1 MTDHDVAK
9 PLKDFQPKHKFF
21 IGIDSDGCVFD
32 TMEIKQ
38 KECFIPNTIKY
49 WNLQSISK
57 YVRQTEE
64 FVNLYSKW
72 RGTNRWPALIKLFDL
87 LEERDEVKKRG
98 VRIPRV
104 QALRDWVAR
113 ETKLGNPALKKEVE
127 RTGDP
132 VLKQALLWSE
142 AVNAAIAEMV
152 KGVGPFAYVRQ
163 SLEKMN
169 PVADI
174 IVVSQT
180 PCQALNNE
188 WREHALDG
196 FVEII
201 AGQEMGT
208 KAEHIKFAAE
218 KKYPPNHILMIGDA
232 PGDMEAAQSNN
243 ALFFPINPGEEDKS
257 WQRLYEE
264 GLDKFFAGS
273 FAGSYEQ
280 QLIAEFDKYLPS
292 RPPWKSGK

>member
-1 MTDHDVAK
+1 MADHDAAK

-38 KECFIPNTIKY
+38 KECFIPNTVKY
-49 WNLQSISK
+49 WNLQSVSK

-72 RGTNRWPALIKLFDL
+72 RGTNRWPALITLFDL

-98 VRIPRV
+98 VQIPRV
-104 QALRDWVAR
+104 QPLRDWISR

-132 VLKQALLWSE
+132 VLKQGLEWSE
-142 AVNAAIAEMV
+142 AVNASIADMV
-152 KGVGPFAYVRQ
+152 HGVGPFAYVRQ
-163 SLEKMN
+163 CLEKMN
-169 PVADI
+169 PLADI

-180 PCQALNNE
+180 PCQALTKE

-208 KAEHIKFAAE
+208 KAEHLKFAAA

-273 FAGSYEQ
+273 FAGSYEKK
-280 QLIAEFDKYLPS
+280 LIAEFDEYLPS
-292 RPPWKSGK
+292 QPPWKSGE